1 MKPMGRKKI
10 QMPNAKHKVT
20 WHGKKLT
27 GWWEDIVNLCK
38 NRDRQLAKKE
48 IEKELIDLR
57 NG

>member
-1 MKPMGRKKI
+1 MGRKKI